1 MTKRPTINTLTNT
14 ASPTYL
20 TQLNQNFTNVKNQ
33 FDNTLSLDGSL
44 PNAMNADLDLNGN
57 DLINGGTLSADK
69 VVVGGIDLTTQVSN
83 AAASATSAAA
93 SAATA
98 TAYTPAYFNNFTALK
113 ADTRTWPVGQ
123 LLNTR
128 AEGFAYQVVSSGEHV
143 TTTGGAKLIVLP
155 TGDGYNIKA
164 FGAVGDGTTN
174 DQAAIQVA
182 LNTGK
187 SVFVPDGIF
196 FFGSPISFTADGQSL
211 FGNGNNSVL
220 KSRGTLSSGPSW
232 ISVNAE
238 DDVSIFNL
246 QIDGGT
252 GATTAN
258 PGIWVEGGSS
268 NFTVDGCLFKG
279 GNQVV
284 YLGTCSNVKVVN
296 NTFDGTYYGVI
307 QRSGFVSSHVLI
319 DGNTC
324 LNSFRDFV
332 EANCTS
338 AAPSEN
344 WIVSNNTFDTN
355 QNYPTAVTEGR
366 FVGITSVRG
375 VVITGNTVKKVAGD
389 AAIHLEDTLGNTV
402 ISSNIFDNCLVSGG
416 NNGYLYLLNSA
427 ENTVVSDNIFLRTDA
442 ALSAVYA
449 LSVDSNT
456 YSNSLVITGNLV
468 QGVASGG
475 NLSGFNL
482 GFQNAT
488 SSTTCVGN
496 SFVDVDFGILAS
508 NTNNANITGN
518 SFVRCATG
526 ISSGAFTLVN
536 SVVSGNNFVATSGTN
551 DIICAISTQLDVQNN
566 KFSKAVSLGTCTD
579 VLVNDNT
586 FSTTASLVGL
596 GGTRSYANSNTFAS
610 LGISQAMYQNT
621 GTDFEIT
628 ASKRAVLVAGSAVST
643 FRISV
648 PATIAGWRPGFINI
662 RASACDAN
670 GTLPEAAWWSYR
682 FRVLGSSIATNEA
695 VVDSGGTIASYAIAF
710 ANVSA
715 SATEIVFNVSITAI
729 STDYVVVQLSASNYN
744 GINSVI

>member
-1 MTKRPTINTLTNT
+1 MP
-14 ASPTYL
+14 L
-20 TQLNQNFTNVKNQ
+20 TQLAPPYPIFTDKSGSPLDNGYLYFGTVNLNPETNPITVYYDIALTQPAAQPLRTSNGYVMRNGSPAIIYANSQFSVTVRDKNK
-33 FDNTLSLDGSL
+33 SMVIYS
-44 PNAMNADLDLNGN
+44 
-57 DLINGGTLSADK
+57 
-69 VVVGGIDLTTQVSN
+69 
-83 AAASATSAAA
+83 
-93 SAATA
+93 
-98 TAYTPAYFNNFTALK
+98 
-113 ADTRTWPVGQ
+113 PVGYGIIPGASS
-123 LLNTR
+123 NS
-128 AEGFAYQVVSSGEHV
+128 VSIRDF
-143 TTTGGAKLIVLP
+143 GAI
-155 TGDGYNIKA
+155 GDGVTDD
-164 FGAVGDGTTN
+164 AV
-174 DQAAIQVA
+174 AIQSA
-182 LNTGK
+182 LSTGK
-187 SVFVPDGIF
+187 SVFVPDGVF

-220 KSRGTLSSGPSW
+220 KHRGTLTSGPSW
-232 ISVNAE
+232 ISVNAK

-252 GATTAN
+252 GATAAN

-284 YLGTCSNVKVVN
+284 YLSTCSNVKVVN
-296 NTFDGTYYGVI
+296 NTFDATYYGVI
-307 QRSGFVSSHVLI
+307 QRNGFVSSHVLV

-324 LNSFRDFV
+324 FNSFRDFV

-338 AAPSEN
+338 IAPSEN
-344 WIVSNNTFDTN
+344 WIVSNNTYDTN
-355 QNYPTAVTEGR
+355 QSYPTAVTEGR

-416 NNGYLYLLNSA
+416 NNGYLFLLNSA

-449 LSVDSNT
+449 LSVDSDN

-482 GFQNAT
+482 SFQNTT

-496 SFVDVDFGILAS
+496 SFVDVNVGILAG
-508 NTNNANITGN
+508 NTYNANISSN

-526 ISSGAFTLVN
+526 ISSGAFTLGNSIVN
-536 SVVSGNNFVATSGTN
+536 GNNFVATSGTN
-551 DIICAISTQLDVQNN
+551 DIVVAAALQVDVQNN

-579 VLVNDNT
+579 VLVNNNT
-586 FSTTASLVGL
+586 FSSTASLVSVS
-596 GGTRSYANSNTFAS
+596 GTRAFSPSNTFATV
-610 LGISQAMYQNT
+610 GITQAKYQNN
-621 GTDFEIT
+621 GT
-628 ASKRAVLVAGSAVST
+628 ALQLSSSKSALLVGGSAVST
-643 FRISV
+643 FRVSV
-648 PATIAGWRPGFINI
+648 PATTAGWRPGFINI

-670 GTLPEAAWWSYR
+670 GASLEAAWWSYR
-682 FRVLGSSIATNEA
+682 FRVLGSSTATNEV
-695 VVDSGGTIASYAIAF
+695 VVDSGGTIASYVIAF

-715 SATEIVFNVSITAI
+715 SATEIVFDVSITA
-729 STDYVVVQLSASNYN
+729 TNADYVVVELSASNYN
-744 GINSVI
+744 GITSIV

>member
-1 MTKRPTINTLTNT
+1 
-14 ASPTYL
+14 
-20 TQLNQNFTNVKNQ
+20 
-33 FDNTLSLDGSL
+33 
-44 PNAMNADLDLNGN
+44 MNADLDLNSN
-57 DLINGGTLSADK
+57 DLINGGTLSADDI
-69 VVVGGIDLTTQVSN
+69 VIGGTSIATQVSN
-83 AAASATSAAA
+83 AAASATASATSASASAA
-93 SAATA
+93 SATTA

-128 AEGFAYQVVSSGEHV
+128 SEGFAYQVVSSGEHV

-196 FFGSPISFTADGQSL
+196 FFGSPISFTANGQSL
-211 FGNGNNSVL
+211 FGNGNSSVL
-220 KSRGTLSSGPSW
+220 KHRGTLSSGPSW
-232 ISVNAE
+232 ISVNAKN
-238 DDVSIFNL
+238 DVSIVNL

-252 GATTAN
+252 GATAAN
-258 PGIWVEGGSS
+258 PGIWVEGGSG

-284 YLGTCSNVKVVN
+284 YLATCSNVKVVN

-307 QRSGFVSSHVLI
+307 QRIGFVSSHVLV

-324 LNSFRDFV
+324 FNSFNDFV

-338 AAPSEN
+338 TAPSEN
-344 WIVSNNTFDTN
+344 WIVSNNTFNTN

-375 VVITGNTVKKVAGD
+375 VVITGNTVKKAAGD

-402 ISSNIFDNCLVSGG
+402 ISNNIFDNCLVAGG
-416 NNGYLYLLNSA
+416 NNGYLFLLNSA
-427 ENTVVSDNIFLRTDA
+427 ENTVISDNIFLRTDA

-449 LSVDSNT
+449 LSVDSNNFD
-456 YSNSLVITGNLV
+456 NSLVITGNLV

-475 NLSGFNL
+475 NLGGFNL
-482 GFQNAT
+482 SFQTTT

-496 SFVDVDFGILAS
+496 SFVDVNVGILAG
-508 NTNNANITGN
+508 NTYNANISSN

-526 ISSGAFTLVN
+526 ISSGAFTFGSSIVN
-536 SVVSGNNFVATSGTN
+536 GNNFVATSGTN
-551 DIICAISTQLDVQNN
+551 DIVVAAAIQVDVQNN
-566 KFSKAVSLGTCTD
+566 RFSKAVNLGSCTD

-621 GTDFEIT
+621 GTDFAVT
-628 ASKRAVLVAGSAVST
+628 ASKRATLGGGSAVST
-643 FRISV
+643 FRISCA
-648 PATIAGWRPGFINI
+648 ATSGGWRPGFVNI
-662 RASACDAN
+662 KACACDAN
-670 GTLPEAAWWSYR
+670 TATHTAAYWLYK
-682 FRVLGSSIATNEA
+682 FQVLGGDVNTLEA
-695 VVDSGGTIASYAIAF
+695 VSDSGGTTGSYVIAF
-710 ANVSA
+710 TNVSTSA
-715 SATEIVFNVSITAI
+715 SQVVFDVSITA
-729 STDYVVVQLSASNYN
+729 TAADFVVVELTASNYN